1 MIASS
6 AAPAASVASVLVSVL
21 VATLLGALWAAAPPW
36 MALAADSMTK
46 QLAFFNSNDKMIT

>member
-1 MIASS
+1 MTQS
-6 AAPAASVASVLVSVL
+6 AAPAAPVASVLVSVL

>member
-1 MIASS
+1 MTQS
-6 AAPAASVASVLVSVL
+6 AAPAAPVASVLVSVL
-21 VATLLGALWAAAPPW
+21 VATVLGALWAAAPPW